1 MRRRRF
7 GGFVDVD
14 EDDEWR
20 LGGCAGGF
28 PALPSEAGCEGEGRP
43 SVSGGAALLCGSQH
57 HLAGAAGAV
66 RALEYG
72 MAAFSPS
79 EPFRGVRGLF
89 RHAGGF
95 EQHGAPGSDVRFDRD
110 PRACI
115 GGRRKRGQQ
124 GQALGR
130 SRGGFSTKIHLK
142 TDFDGL
148 PIAFDLTGGEA
159 ADSPHFETLMDIGP
173 DVRPRAIVADKGYD
187 SAGNRQLARKR
198 GALTVIPY
206 RKNIKNR
213 PKRFASALYRGRAR
227 IEQAVG
233 KLKRFSIPPYACLFL
248 ATDVKGNRC
257 VSMKYWFSRW
267 TRRARTTPR
276 LTFMC

>member
-1 MRRRRF
+1 M
-7 GGFVDVD
+7 
-14 EDDEWR
+14 
-20 LGGCAGGF
+20 
-28 PALPSEAGCEGEGRP
+28 PSETGREGEGRP

-66 RALEYG
+66 RTLEHG
-72 MAAFSPS
+72 MATLSPS
-79 EPFRGVRGLF
+79 EPVRGVRGLF

-95 EQHGAPGSDVRFDRD
+95 EQHGAPSSDVRFDRD

-148 PIAFDLTGGEA
+148 PITFDLTGGEA
-159 ADSPHFETLMDIGP
+159 ADSPHFETLMDLGP

-187 SAGNRQLARKR
+187 SAGNRRLVRKR
-198 GALTVIPY
+198 DSLTVIPY
-206 RKNIKNR
+206 RRNSKAGQSASQGRSTGDGPASSR
-213 PKRFASALYRGRAR
+213 PSASSNASKASPSAAKRSPQTSVL
-227 IEQAVG
+227 
-233 KLKRFSIPPYACLFL
+233 SSPSPPP
-248 ATDVKGNRC
+248 
-257 VSMKYWFSRW
+257 SS
-267 TRRARTTPR
+267 
-276 LTFMC
+276 